1 MSERRAFRADL
12 YYRLSAIELYLP
24 PLRARP
30 EDIPMLI
37 DHLCAQKGGRLHLT
51 SQAMLY
57 LQRYAWPGNVRQ
69 LKNLVGRWLVFYDG
83 VLITGERVVT
93 ELTVGQRSYNEA
105 FGVSDPLAGPAPEA
119 PAGTAGPPRTLAEQ
133 ERDAV
138 ERALIWSGG
147 NRSMA
152 ARALGISR
160 AALYQKLERFR
171 LL

>member
-1 MSERRAFRADL
+1 MD
-12 YYRLSAIELYLP
+12 
-24 PLRARP
+24 
-30 EDIPMLI
+30 
-37 DHLCAQKGGRLHLT
+37 
-51 SQAMLY
+51 Y
-57 LQRYAWPGNVRQ
+57 LQRYSWPGNVRQ
-69 LKNLVGRWLVFYDG
+69 LKDLVGRWLVVYEAEQ
-83 VLITGERVVT
+83 ITGQIGAD

-105 FGVSDPLAGPAPEA
+105 FGVSDPLAGAAPEA